1 MEYAIWSKQL
11 TRSVVLSSGAVSYWL
26 IGTRREEM
34 NAEGAPLFVEHLHNA
49 PWKLEDN
56 PRPSVVFHVTGAKA
70 SRHRQLALG

>member
-26 IGTRREEM
+26 IGTRREEI

-56 PRPSVVFHVTGAKA
+56 PRPSVVFK
-70 SRHRQLALG
+70 